1 MWIEM
6 VKKETKKLD
15 WTDNFS
21 EFKSK
26 VESTFGKLETLAKE
40 APDVYAHMVL
50 SHGFIEYAGA
60 RMLSDEVKCRIVR
73 EKGSFIPQN
82 PCHDGLYWQ
91 YLKEEYL
98 TWARQNHLPEQL
110 LESGW
115 EEYRND

>member
-1 MWIEM
+1 M

-26 VESTFGKLETLAKE
+26 VESTFGKLEVLAKE

-60 RMLSDEVKCRIVR
+60 RMLSDKVKCRIVR
-73 EKGSFIPQN
+73 EQGSFIPQN
-82 PCHDGLYWQ
+82 PPHNELYWQ
-91 YLKEEYL
+91 YLKEKYL
-98 TWARQNHLPEQL
+98 RWARQNHLPEQL